1 MRIQKQKKH
10 REQILWADHIVYIYP
25 PIFWGGRP
33 PAMLLG
39 YIDRLFSKDF
49 AYTYEGNSVFM
60 KGLLKNK
67 KVTCISTMKGPT
79 GYLRL
84 FLYNMNQVI
93 MKKAV
98 FNVVGIKDVKFFEF
112 GSMETKKNKQEKKA

>member
-1 MRIQKQKKH
+1 
-10 REQILWADHIVYIYP
+10 
-25 PIFWGGRP
+25 
-33 PAMLLG
+33 MLLG

-112 GSMETKKNKQEKKA
+112 GSMETKKNKQEKKPEQGQALFSDCVISKTNVNGPLSSCKHFRILEPF